1 MDPAIDDVRIRLI
14 ASIRCMDRR
23 PARPDIPAGL
33 ADFYPPRGG
42 ARNRHRPAVLRV
54 DTSGGSRH
62 HHAAAK
68 QHCPSSTSAHRCGD
82 AHSDLFDMRKMILAL
97 AILYPAAVL
106 AQGTTPA
113 PAPPPTVGGKPLVQ
127 VKPKAAAA
135 KSEKPAKPGKPQSI
149 AQKLQACQ
157 EIDDATKERLMCYD
171 TVFKPEPKPKAP
183 AAKGVNECRFL
194 KEEDER
200 LTCYNG
206 FADKIPKLPQ

>member
-1 MDPAIDDVRIRLI
+1 
-14 ASIRCMDRR
+14 
-23 PARPDIPAGL
+23 
-33 ADFYPPRGG
+33 
-42 ARNRHRPAVLRV
+42 
-54 DTSGGSRH
+54 
-62 HHAAAK
+62 
-68 QHCPSSTSAHRCGD
+68 
-82 AHSDLFDMRKMILAL
+82 MILAL

-113 PAPPPTVGGKPLVQ
+113 PAPAAPPPTVGGKPLVQ

-135 KSEKPAKPGKPQSI
+135 KAEKPASGKPQSI

-171 TVFKPEPKPKAP
+171 AVFKPEPKAKPP

-200 LTCYNG
+200 LTCFNG